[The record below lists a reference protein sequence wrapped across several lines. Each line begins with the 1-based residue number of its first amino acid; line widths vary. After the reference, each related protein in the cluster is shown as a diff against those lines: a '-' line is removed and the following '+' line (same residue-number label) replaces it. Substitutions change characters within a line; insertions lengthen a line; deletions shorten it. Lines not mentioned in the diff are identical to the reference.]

1 MSYMTICFIIYNP
14 NNLLTRYLA
23 DLTHDTGLPTIKGLD
38 FITRTF
44 NVTSPLTFSMKGL
57 FNDFNDL
64 GNQFFLQ
71 TFPDWSNLLRDQA
84 VIQNSWSCKTN
95 SSRIF
100 NLKEFIVFIEIKH
113 CRLALVQTKSLDLL
127 LFFVGWLCSDSGQNS
142 LIIIIIILLQPR
154 RIE

>member
-44 NVTSPLTFSMKGL
+44 NVTSPLTFFMKGL

-64 GNQFFLQ
+64 GNQFFYKHFLI
-71 TFPDWSNLLRDQA
+71 DQ
-84 VIQNSWSCKTN
+84 
-95 SSRIF
+95 IF
-100 NLKEFIVFIEIKH
+100 CGIKQLSKIH
-113 CRLALVQTKSLDLL
+113 DLVKPIPLGYS
-127 LFFVGWLCSDSGQNS
+127 
-142 LIIIIIILLQPR
+142 I
-154 RIE
+154 